1 MLSNFS
7 CNKKLNRISIET
19 KDIDLSIL
27 NGIRRIL
34 LMDIPILGFI
44 GNGIDTTVNII
55 ENTTVLNNEIISNRI
70 ALIPLDVS
78 EKYNDKYISGEN
90 KLEIELNVSCTE
102 NIKIITT
109 QDLIVTIDEQKVAN
123 FFKKPY
129 ITITKLRKNESLHLK
144 AEAVKETGRKN
155 ASFNIVSGSTVY
167 NKPKE
172 PFTNTKSIIE
182 QERDYIEGEYVLEFE
197 IINNTISHKYMLL
210 KAIDILISKLSI
222 LIDKSTIDQF
232 ENNEETYDFSIPDEN
247 DTIGNIIQSYIFDNY
262 VISKKQTV
270 ENCICTYIGYIVK
283 HPLDKVLTIRM
294 TLKDA
299 KSKEEYINFLGI
311 ICNEIIENKLQLIK
325 EQIKETFI
333 KQ

>member
-7 CNKKLNRISIET
+7 YDKKINRISVET
-19 KDIDLSIL
+19 ADIDLSIL

-44 GNGIDTTVNII
+44 GNGIDSTVNII
-55 ENTTVLNNEIISNRI
+55 ENTTVLNNEIITNRI

-78 EKYNDKYISGEN
+78 QQYNDNYMLGEH
-90 KLEIELNVSCTE
+90 KLEIELNVNCTE

-109 QDLIVTIDEQKVAN
+109 QDLIVTIDEQKVPN

-167 NKPKE
+167 NKPKV

-182 QERDYIEGEYVLEFE
+182 QERDYNEGEYVLAFE

-210 KAIDILISKLSI
+210 KAIDILINKLSI

-247 DTIGNIIQSYIFDNY
+247 DTVGNIIQSYIFDNY
-262 VISKKQTV
+262 VISKKKTV

-325 EQIKETFI
+325 EQVQKLL
-333 KQ
+333 

>member
-7 CNKKLNRISIET
+7 YNKKLNRISVET
-19 KDIDLSIL
+19 ADIDLSIL

-44 GNGIDTTVNII
+44 GNGIDSTVNII
-55 ENTTVLNNEIISNRI
+55 ENTTVLNNEIIANRI

-78 EKYNDKYISGEN
+78 EAYNDKYNSGEN
-90 KLEIELNVSCTE
+90 KLEIELNVNSTE
-102 NIKIITT
+102 NIKLITT
-109 QDLIVTIDEQKVAN
+109 QDLTVIIDGQKVQN
-123 FFKKPY
+123 FFSKPY

-155 ASFNIVSGSTVY
+155 ASFNIISGATVY

-182 QERDYIEGEYVLEFE
+182 QEREYKEGEYVLEFE

-210 KAIDILISKLSI
+210 KAIDILINKLSI
-222 LIDKSTIDQF
+222 LCDKSTIEKF
-232 ENNEETYDFSIPDEN
+232 ENNEETYDFNIPDEN
-247 DTIGNIIQSYIFDNY
+247 DTVGNIIQSYIFDTY
-262 VISKKQTV
+262 VVSKKQLV
-270 ENCICTYIGYIVK
+270 DNCICTYVGYIVK

-299 KSKEEYINFLGI
+299 KSKEEYINFLKI
-311 ICNEIIENKLQLIK
+311 VCNEIIENKLHSIK
-325 EQIKETFI
+325 DLIKETFI

>member
-1 MLSNFS
+1 MLSY
-7 CNKKLNRISIET
+7 NKKLNRISFET

-44 GNGIDTTVNII
+44 GNGIDTTVNIM
-55 ENTTVLNNEIISNRI
+55 ENTTVLNNEIITNRI

-78 EKYNDKYISGEN
+78 EKYNDKYILGDN
-90 KLEIELNVSCTE
+90 KLEIELNVSCAE

-109 QDLIVTIDEQKVAN
+109 QDLIVTIDEQKVPN

-155 ASFNIVSGSTVY
+155 ASFNIVSGVTVY
-167 NKPKE
+167 NNPKVS
-172 PFTNTKSIIE
+172 FTNTKSIIE
-182 QERDYIEGEYVLEFE
+182 QERDYNEGEYVLEFE

-210 KAIDILISKLSI
+210 KAIDILINKLSV

-247 DTIGNIIQSYIFDNY
+247 DTVGNIIQSYIFDNY
-262 VISKKQTV
+262 VISKRKTV

-311 ICNEIIENKLQLIK
+311 TCNEIIENKLQIIK

>member
-55 ENTTVLNNEIISNRI
+55 ENTTVLNNEIITNRI

-109 QDLIVTIDEQKVAN
+109 QDLIVTIDQQKVAN

-167 NKPKE
+167 NKPKV

-182 QERDYIEGEYVLEFE
+182 QERDYNEGEYVLEFE

-222 LIDKSTIDQF
+222 LIDKSTIEKF

-247 DTIGNIIQSYIFDNY
+247 DTVGNIIQSYIFDNY

>member
-7 CNKKLNRISIET
+7 YDKKLNRISVET
-19 KDIDLSIL
+19 ADIDLSIL

-55 ENTTVLNNEIISNRI
+55 ENTTVLNNEIITNRI

-78 EKYNDKYISGEN
+78 EKYNDNYISGEN

-109 QDLIVTIDEQKVAN
+109 QDLIVTIDEQKVPN

-167 NKPKE
+167 NKPKV

-182 QERDYIEGEYVLEFE
+182 QERDYNEGEYVLEFE

-247 DTIGNIIQSYIFDNY
+247 DTVGNIIQSYIFDNY
-262 VISKKQTV
+262 VISKKKTV

-325 EQIKETFI
+325 EQVQKLL
-333 KQ
+333 

>member
-7 CNKKLNRISIET
+7 YDKKINRISVET
-19 KDIDLSIL
+19 ADIDLSIL

-44 GNGIDTTVNII
+44 GNGIDSTVNII
-55 ENTTVLNNEIISNRI
+55 ENTTVLNNEIITNRI

-78 EKYNDKYISGEN
+78 EKYNDNYILEDN
-90 KLEIELNVSCTE
+90 KLEIELNVSCAET
-102 NIKIITT
+102 IKIITT
-109 QDLIVTIDEQKVAN
+109 QDLIVTIDEQKVPN

-167 NKPKE
+167 NKPKV

-182 QERDYIEGEYVLEFE
+182 QERDYNEGEYVLAFE

-210 KAIDILISKLSI
+210 KAIDILINKLSI

-247 DTIGNIIQSYIFDNY
+247 DTVGNIIQSYIFDNY
-262 VISKKQTV
+262 VISKKKTV

-325 EQIKETFI
+325 EQVQKLL
-333 KQ
+333 